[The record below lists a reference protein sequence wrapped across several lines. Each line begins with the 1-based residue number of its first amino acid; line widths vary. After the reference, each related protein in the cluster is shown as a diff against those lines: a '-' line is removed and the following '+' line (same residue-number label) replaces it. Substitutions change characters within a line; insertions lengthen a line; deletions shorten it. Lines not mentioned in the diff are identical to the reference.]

1 MISQSH
7 LKEVA
12 TWGQTTELNIRRE
25 YIQHLFLSNFYRR
38 RNVNSFYF
46 KGGTALR
53 LIFHSPRFSEDLD
66 FSLSSLDIRSIENEI
81 IDTLK
86 EIEREDIYADIIESK
101 QTTGGYLSKLLFHLK
116 TDKVELILQMSKRE
130 KSYAGEVVTVNNEFL
145 PPYTIF
151 ILDRRKLVAEKVQAL
166 LTRAKPRDYYD
177 FYFLLR
183 AGLIQNK
190 NKQVLAKVKEKLK
203 TDIDFKKELQG
214 FLPKSHWPLIKTLP
228 AAIGRELAR
237 FR

>member
-1 MISQSH
+1 MIDEKFLRDLAVKS
-7 LKEVA
+7 A
-12 TWGQTTELNIRRE
+12 TKFTNIARE
-25 YIQHLFLSNFYRR
+25 YLQNLFLSGFY
-38 RNVNSFYF
+38 SQKGSGHFLF

-53 LIFHSPRFSEDLD
+53 IVFGSPRFSEDLD
-66 FSLSSLDIRSIENEI
+66 FSGIKNSVGYETLLEATLLELSRQPINIE
-81 IDTLK
+81 LV
-86 EIEREDIYADIIESK
+86 ESK
-101 QTTGGYLSKLLFHLK
+101 PTSGGYISIISAKIYGEKIEIQNQISFRPKPLKSELVTINSNLVPAYSITLLDQKL
-116 TDKVELILQMSKRE
+116 
-130 KSYAGEVVTVNNEFL
+130 
-145 PPYTIF
+145 
-151 ILDRRKLVAEKVQAL
+151 LVAEKVQAL